1 MTIPIEPTDMLPD
14 PGTDAGWVALEN
26 EAHHNG
32 YPNAQAYLNAYE
44 HGQINVGFA
53 GYQPGNALT
62 GFGQVQ
68 AYDRAAAQS
77 GESLHDFAAQHTPE
91 ALAADRGELPT
102 ENPHGPGF
110 DRHALR
116 DEAHLHGYHSVADY
130 VRAFENGNL
139 DTSSVVPGTPNGFR
153 QVEALAKAADDH
165 GDSPDHYFH
174 EHRHDHGGHDGGS
187 SIPIEHGPVIEHG
200 PIIEHGPVFEHGP
213 IVLQEPDYT
222 HDWDYGHLPGGTPI
236 IPTDPEPAHGTVLD
250 TSGVVHDDPLLH
262 DWDWWK
268 FTQAGHDIDPGQIDH
283 SMDPGHD
290 PARSGRQN
298 DPGHDPTHGH
308 DPGLDPTG
316 GTSAPAASAGYPGP
330 YVGPVSTGPDGTR
343 NLPDGSHLA
352 GEGSGTLRIYP
363 NGNTQD
369 LGGNYLGEYHGEYHA
384 PGELRLDPTGGTGA
398 IGPDHGMDGDPGDHF
413 PRPDPGDYHLDVDG
427 GPVTATGE
435 GGRVV
440 DSSTVTLSPDG
451 SLSAMRQPNP
461 GNEPVYDH
469 AGDNGG
475 RLVHEN
481 GPQLGG
487 QQGQLVHE
495 TVHFGGGEQAP
506 AGGGFASGS
515 APIQGGEPPQQTNE
529 YHVTGGDQDTHTGS
543 DENVHET
550 PSHEQHS
557 SESHDSDSHSSSSHH
572 DDGGSQ
578 HSESHD
584 SGGMEHHV
592 G

>member
-283 SMDPGHD
+283 SMDPDGE
-290 PARSGRQN
+290 
-298 DPGHDPTHGH
+298 
-308 DPGLDPTG
+308 
-316 GTSAPAASAGYPGP
+316 GTSL
-330 YVGPVSTGPDGTR
+330 R
-343 NLPDGSHLA
+343 SH
-352 GEGSGTLRIYP
+352 
-363 NGNTQD
+363 
-369 LGGNYLGEYHGEYHA
+369 
-384 PGELRLDPTGGTGA
+384 PTDSRTV
-398 IGPDHGMDGDPGDHF
+398 GPDHGMDD
-413 PRPDPGDYHLDVDG
+413 
-427 GPVTATGE
+427 
-435 GGRVV
+435 
-440 DSSTVTLSPDG
+440 
-451 SLSAMRQPNP
+451 
-461 GNEPVYDH
+461 
-469 AGDNGG
+469 GG